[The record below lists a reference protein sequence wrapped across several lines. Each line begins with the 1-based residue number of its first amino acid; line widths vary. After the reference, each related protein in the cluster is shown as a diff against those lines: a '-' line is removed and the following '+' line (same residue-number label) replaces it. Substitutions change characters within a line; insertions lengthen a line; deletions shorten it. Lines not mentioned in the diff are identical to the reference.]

1 MSERNEFSSQ
11 MQSLFQQVEEQQQQR
26 ESQRKRRER
35 RKRLGL
41 TAAVF
46 ALGLAPVLVYLGY
59 PAYQEATRRRV
70 ANQFIRAV
78 ERGDGETLCTLV
90 TSDDLRHFKLT
101 PPKAAAVVNALFDG
115 LPNAQAVRVRRIS
128 PSRYDAYPDQ
138 RHWCVYWGDAESGSS
153 FPGKWRE
160 ETMRSTITVKPTP
173 EGFRVDFQ
181 VFLLDTCLSRWGQA
195 RIGHAMRFVRQR
207 AGI

>member
-11 MQSLFQQVEEQQQQR
+11 MQSLFRQVEEQQQQI

-46 ALGLAPVLVYLGY
+46 ALGLATVLVYLGY
-59 PAYQEATRRRV
+59 PSYQEATRRRV

-90 TSDDLRHFKLT
+90 TS
-101 PPKAAAVVNALFDG
+101 
-115 LPNAQAVRVRRIS
+115 
-128 PSRYDAYPDQ
+128 
-138 RHWCVYWGDAESGSS
+138 
-153 FPGKWRE
+153 
-160 ETMRSTITVKPTP
+160 
-173 EGFRVDFQ
+173 
-181 VFLLDTCLSRWGQA
+181 
-195 RIGHAMRFVRQR
+195 
-207 AGI
+207 